1 MFLRQSKVSR
11 ICLICLMR
19 SYGCLLIK
27 YDSLYQDMRVYNHGI
42 GCVKKD
48 LVLNILCIQDREE
61 SNMVYIVVLVIVD
74 YVYV

>member
-1 MFLRQSKVSR
+1 
-11 ICLICLMR
+11 MR

-61 SNMVYIVVLVIVD
+61 SNMVYIVV
-74 YVYV
+74 